1 MEEEFELRNKRPW
14 QGKKSYIA
22 NFTVRMIIA
31 PADLKFE
38 LWFNGKRYNRGH
50 DPLLIAWDQVGAS
63 ARPPS
68 CDGAQRLQQM
78 AGKVITPSRLG
89 EIPDQSVSA
98 DSFQGSGTGSNG
110 TFQSFLSELI
120 PIDSHYFVTTSI
132 NYTF

>member
-1 MEEEFELRNKRPW
+1 LEEEFELRNKRPW

-68 CDGAQRLQQM
+68 CDGATTPADGWESYNSQQ
-78 AGKVITPSRLG
+78 AWRNSGPIGFCRF
-89 EIPDQSVSA
+89 IPGVW
-98 DSFQGSGTGSNG
+98 NG
-110 TFQSFLSELI
+110 Q
-120 PIDSHYFVTTSI
+120 
-132 NYTF
+132 